1 MKRKLIAFCLLLA
14 AAAGTQL
21 NAQADQDAAM
31 KAWQT
36 YMTPGDA
43 HKLLASADGEWTYE
57 STMWMAPGAPP
68 EKTSGSAT
76 NKMILGGRYQES
88 KFSGT
93 MMGMP
98 FEGFSLTG
106 YDNARKIFQSSW
118 IDNLGTGLMQM
129 EGKMDAATKT
139 IQFNGRMTD
148 PATGKEVKV
157 RETFAFIDENT
168 QKMEMFDSRGG
179 TEFKTM
185 EIVFKRK
192 K

>member
-1 MKRKLIAFCLLLA
+1 
-14 AAAGTQL
+14 
-21 NAQADQDAAM
+21 
-31 KAWQT
+31 
-36 YMTPGDA
+36 MTPGDA
-43 HKLLASADGEWTYE
+43 HKMLASADGDWTYE

-68 EKTSGSAT
+68 EKTSGAAT
-76 NKMILGGRYQES
+76 NRMVLGGRYQES

-93 MMGMP
+93 MMGMT

-129 EGKMDAATKT
+129 EGKMDPATKT
-139 IQFNGRMTD
+139 IQFNAKMTD
-148 PATGKEVKV
+148 PSTGKEVKV
-157 RETFAFIDENT
+157 RETFAFIDDNT

-179 TEFKTM
+179 KEFKTM
-185 EIVFKRK
+185 EIIFKRK

>member
-1 MKRKLIAFCLLLA
+1 MKKEIVVFCMLLA
-14 AAAGTQL
+14 VTAGTGL
-21 NAQADQDAAM
+21 NAQADQEAAM

-43 HKLLASADGEWTYE
+43 HKMLASADGDWTYE

-68 EKTSGSAT
+68 EKTTGTAT
-76 NKMILGGRYQES
+76 NKMVLGGRYQES

-106 YDNARKIFQSSW
+106 YDNARKVFQSSW

-129 EGKMDAATKT
+129 EGKMDPATKT

-157 RETFAFIDENT
+157 RETFAFIDDNT
-168 QKMEMFDSRGG
+168 QKMEMFDSRGAK
-179 TEFKTM
+179 EFKTM

>member
-1 MKRKLIAFCLLLA
+1 MKKEIIAFCMLLA
-14 AAAGTQL
+14 VTAGTAL
-21 NAQADQDAAM
+21 HAQADQDAAM
-31 KAWQT
+31 KAWQA

-43 HKLLASADGEWTYE
+43 HKLLASADGDWTYE
-57 STMWMAPGAPP
+57 STMWMAPGAAP
-68 EKTSGSAT
+68 EKTNGAAT
-76 NKMILGGRYQES
+76 NRMVMGGRYQES

-129 EGKMDAATKT
+129 EGKMDPATKT
-139 IQFNGRMTD
+139 IQFNGKMTD

-157 RETFAFIDENT
+157 RETFAFIDDNT

-179 TEFKTM
+179 KEFKTM
-185 EIVFKRK
+185 EIIFKRK